1 MPTDIY
7 ARLRDLAAS
16 AEAKPSEMRPVLLRV
31 TTDLFALQ
39 PQHSPEEIR
48 LYEEMAGRL
57 IDAADEATLALVAR
71 KLARCA
77 DSPASL
83 LARIKARGGEAA
95 REIFLADPQVEW
107 RELRHVAASGPCD
120 QASAVAAR
128 SDLDRE
134 IVRLLAAR
142 PEREIA
148 RALAGNSLA
157 PLTNESLRQ
166 LALRGRDDPSLARAL
181 LDRCA
186 LTLDCLP
193 LYLSANSGERAKLL
207 ALALEAGLGQTGRPA
222 GEGLDEETT
231 ARIEAAALRQKR
243 ATFALLLADLLKCD
257 SLCAR
262 RIVEDESGDALTLA
276 FIAIGLPQEAAARI
290 FLIAFPRVALSSEL
304 FGRNMNLFRLPR
316 RVASRII
323 DAATGGQRVD
333 GQRFERAV
341 SKIPVSMSSVSK
353 TPANVASETQNA
365 ARGASAPQR
374 DLRKNGAA

>member
-57 IDAADEATLALVAR
+57 IDTADEATLAQVAR

-128 SDLDRE
+128 SDLDHE

-157 PLTNESLRQ
+157 PLTNESLRL
-166 LALRGRDDPSLARAL
+166 LAQRGRDDPALARAL

-193 LYLSANSGERAKLL
+193 LYLSANATERAKLL
-207 ALALEAGLGQTGRPA
+207 TLALEAGLGQTGRSA
-222 GEGLDEETT
+222 GESLDEETT
-231 ARIEAAALRQKR
+231 ARIEAVALRQKR

-304 FGRNMNLFRLPR
+304 FGRNMNLYRLPR

-323 DAATGGQRVD
+323 EAVTGAQRIEGPRLARAIANSPASAAPQAQT
-333 GQRFERAV
+333 
-341 SKIPVSMSSVSK
+341 
-353 TPANVASETQNA
+353 A
-365 ARGASAPQR
+365 ARVASAPQR

>member
-57 IDAADEATLALVAR
+57 IDTADEATLAQVAR

-83 LARIKARGGEAA
+83 LARIKARGGDAA

-107 RELRHVAASGPCD
+107 RELRHLAASGPCD

-148 RALAGNSLA
+148 RALACNALA
-157 PLTNESLRQ
+157 PLTNESLRL
-166 LALRGRDDPSLARAL
+166 LAPRGRDDHALARAL

-193 LYLSANSGERAKLL
+193 LYLSAHAGERAKLL
-207 ALALEAGLGQTGRPA
+207 TLALEAGLAQTGRPT
-222 GEGLDEETT
+222 GESLDEETT
-231 ARIEAAALRQKR
+231 ARIEEAALRQKR

-257 SLCAR
+257 SLRAR

-290 FLIAFPRVALSSEL
+290 FLIAFPRVALSTEQ
-304 FGRNMNLFRLPR
+304 FGRNMNLFRAPR
-316 RVASRII
+316 RAASRII
-323 DAATGGQRVD
+323 EAVTGVPRIEGPRLARPLSKSPAA
-333 GQRFERAV
+333 AA
-341 SKIPVSMSSVSK
+341 
-353 TPANVASETQNA
+353 PANVGQ
-365 ARGASAPQR
+365 RGASAPRR
-374 DLRKNGAA
+374 DIRKDGAV

>member
-57 IDAADEATLALVAR
+57 IDTADETTLAQVAR

-107 RELRHVAASGPCD
+107 RELRHIAASGPCD

-157 PLTNESLRQ
+157 PLSNESFRL
-166 LALRGRDDPSLARAL
+166 LALRGRDDPALARAL

-186 LTLDCLP
+186 LTPDCLP
-193 LYLSANSGERAKLL
+193 LYLSANATERAKLVT
-207 ALALEAGLGQTGRPA
+207 LALEASLGQTGRAA
-222 GEGLDEETT
+222 GESLDEETST
-231 ARIEAAALRQKR
+231 RIEAAALRQKR

-262 RIVEDESGDALTLA
+262 RIVEDESCDALTLA
-276 FIAIGLPQEAAARI
+276 FIAIGLPRETAARI
-290 FLIAFPRVALSSEL
+290 FLIAFPRVALSAEL
-304 FGRNMNLFRLPR
+304 FGRNMNLFRAPR

-323 DAATGGQRVD
+323 EAVTAAPRIEDARLARP
-333 GQRFERAV
+333 V
-341 SKIPVSMSSVSK
+341 SKG
-353 TPANVASETQNA
+353 PASVASQAQNA
-365 ARGASAPQR
+365 APRR